1 MYSKCLFISLTNT
14 ESISLKIGL
23 EEIPSIEV
31 FVEEY
36 LMPGMRKGIG
46 SFRRL
51 PLDRL
56 RLATKMAKNSPV
68 YVENKADC
76 KQTTLELLKCFHS
89 LQAGS

>member
-23 EEIPSIEV
+23 EEILSIEV

-36 LMPGMRKGIG
+36 LMPGMRKELAL
-46 SFRRL
+46 SAVS
-51 PLDRL
+51 LDRL

-89 LQAGS
+89 LQVGS